1 MRLHRLT
8 LRNVRGVEERT
19 VELSPG
25 PPDSGAGGDGG
36 SGDSGGDSGSGEP
49 RGDTRGDTSGDTG
62 VVIVEGLNEAGK
74 STLGDAL
81 DVLLTYKDS
90 SKHADVRSLQ
100 STGRD
105 EPPEIEAELQVGEHR
120 FTYAKRY
127 LKRTG
132 TTLSITA
139 PRGDQLD
146 GDAAHERVEGLLAD
160 HLDVAL
166 WSSLRLRQA
175 EGLAQAAPGDARGLA
190 TALSAVS
197 DASAI
202 GDRELSILEQVQDTY
217 ERYFTAK
224 AGTPKPL
231 LRDADA
237 KVAQLNEELDR
248 IDERRERLAADVDR
262 ADRLSRALP
271 DLRTQ
276 VAEALTRAE
285 EHAARRAEVTALAQ
299 EVDRRRGVEAQA
311 TTALEQL
318 TERRARRTA
327 LVEELAEV
335 ERAQRERATALAAAE
350 AAQDQARERLAE
362 ARVALEAA
370 QHRQH
375 AARHAR
381 ERAQHDLDHLAQQ
394 ERAAALRTRVE
405 RAAAALERRREAEA
419 TCTELRVDEGLLGEL
434 RQAQSEVTR
443 TEAALDAASPRV
455 RFTAARDVRLVVDGA
470 PIDVAEGEEAS
481 WTVRDALTLDIAD
494 LGEVDVRAGAGS
506 EDASEA
512 HRLATERLQAA
523 LDRGGVA
530 DLLAAEHALRRR
542 QDAERTIGEAERE
555 RETALDG
562 QGADELEE
570 ELDRL
575 ERAADRYL
583 AGRDGDTPPPDSIP
597 AARAVLDAATAE
609 ERRADDAVADPTAE
623 VETARVALERERA
636 DVIELTT
643 RSTEAAA
650 RLTAIGSELADARA
664 GDTDDELDREVAAA
678 ETARSA
684 AHAEVAAAESAL
696 VDADPDAV
704 TELADN
710 AAAVAADARERLHAT
725 EQDLRDTRVRITAL
739 GGDGLWEQREQLA
752 TELAHARTEQQGLH
766 RRASAARL
774 LRDTLE
780 RHRGQAR
787 DRYAAPLREQLVAY
801 GRMLHGPGFDVEF
814 DDDLRVS
821 RRHLDGLWLDV
832 RQLSVGAREQLA
844 LLGRLACAT
853 LLGDQGGVLL
863 FDDALGN
870 TDPDRLERIGA
881 VLRTAGQHTQ
891 VIVLT
896 SYPDRYR
903 HVGGARRVRL

>member
-19 VELSPG
+19 VRLSPG
-25 PPDSGAGGDGG
+25 PTDGN
-36 SGDSGGDSGSGEP
+36 S
-49 RGDTRGDTSGDTG
+49 RGDPGGGPGGGPGSDTG

-190 TALSAVS
+190 SALSGVS

-202 GDRELSILEQVQDTY
+202 GDRELAILEQAQTTY

-231 LRDADA
+231 LRDVDA
-237 KVAQLNEELDR
+237 RVAQLREELDH
-248 IDERRERLAADVDR
+248 IDERRDTLAADVDR
-262 ADRLSRALP
+262 ADRLTRALP

-276 VAEALTRAE
+276 VAEAATRAE

-299 EVDRRRGVEAQA
+299 EVDRLRGDAALA
-311 TTALEQL
+311 TTAVQQL
-318 TERRARRTA
+318 GERRARRTA

-335 ERAQRERATALAAAE
+335 EQAQQERASALAAAE
-350 AAQDQARERLAE
+350 IAQSRASERLAT
-362 ARVALEAA
+362 ARLQLEAA
-370 QHRQH
+370 QHRQQ
-375 AARHAR
+375 AARQAR
-381 ERAQHDLDHLAQQ
+381 ERAQQDLDHLTQQ
-394 ERAAALRTRVE
+394 ERAATLRTRVG
-405 RAAAALERRREAEA
+405 RAAAGLERRREAEA
-419 TCTELRVDEGLLGEL
+419 VRTELRVDDTVVDEL
-434 RQAQSEVTR
+434 RRAQSEVIR

-455 RFTAARDVRLVVDGA
+455 RFTATRGTRLVVDGE
-470 PIDVAEGEEAS
+470 PVDLTEGEDAS
-481 WTVRDALTLDIAD
+481 WTVRDALTLGIGD

-506 EDASEA
+506 EDAGEA
-512 HRLATERLQAA
+512 HRLATERLLAGLERA
-523 LDRGGVA
+523 GVP
-530 DLLAAEHALRRR
+530 DLAAAEHALRRR
-542 QDAERTIGEAERE
+542 EDAERTITEAERE
-555 RETALDG
+555 RESALDG
-562 QGADELEE
+562 QTAEELEE

-575 ERAADRYL
+575 ERATGRYL
-583 AGRDGDTPPPDSIP
+583 AGREGDTPLPAAIP
-597 AARAVLDAATAE
+597 AAREALDAATVAE
-609 ERRADDAVADPTAE
+609 READDAVADPTAE
-623 VETARVALERERA
+623 VEAARAALERERA

-643 RSTEAAA
+643 RRTEAAA
-650 RLTAIGSELADARA
+650 RVTAIGAELAAAREV
-664 GDTDDELDREVAAA
+664 DTDDDLDREVAAA
-678 ETARSA
+678 ETARAA
-684 AHAEVAAAESAL
+684 AHAEVTAAEAAL
-696 VDADPDAV
+696 ADADPDAV
-704 TELADN
+704 NELADN
-710 AAAVAADARERLHAT
+710 AAAVAVDARDRLHTT

-752 TELAHARTEQQGLH
+752 TELAHARTEHHGLH
-766 RRASAARL
+766 RRATAARL

-801 GRMLHGPGFDVEF
+801 GRMLHGPGFDVEL
-814 DDDLRVS
+814 DDDLRVA
-821 RRHLDGLWLDV
+821 RRYLDDLWLEV
-832 RQLSVGAREQLA
+832 GQLSVGAREQLA

-853 LLGDQGGVLL
+853 LLGAQGGVLL

-903 HVGGARRVRL
+903 HVGGARRVSL

>member
-25 PPDSGAGGDGG
+25 PTGGDT
-36 SGDSGGDSGSGEP
+36 D
-49 RGDTRGDTSGDTG
+49 GDTGGDTG

-100 STGRD
+100 STGLD

-132 TTLSITA
+132 TTLSISA

-190 TALSAVS
+190 SALSAVS

-202 GDRELSILEQVQDTY
+202 GDRELKILEQAQDTY

-237 KVAQLNEELDR
+237 TVARLTDELAR
-248 IDERRERLAADVDR
+248 IDERRDTLAADVDR
-262 ADRLSRALP
+262 ADRLARALP
-271 DLRTQ
+271 DLRAQ
-276 VAEALTRAE
+276 VAEAATRAE
-285 EHAARRAEVTALAQ
+285 QHAARRAEVTTLAQ
-299 EVDRRRGVEAQA
+299 EVDRLRGVEEQA
-311 TTALEQL
+311 TTVLQQL
-318 TERRARRTA
+318 RERRARRTA
-327 LVEELAEV
+327 LVDELAEV
-335 ERAQRERATALAAAE
+335 ERAQQEHGSALAAAE
-350 AAQDQARERLAE
+350 IAQARTSERLAT
-362 ARVALEAA
+362 ARLALEAA
-370 QHRQH
+370 QRRQQ
-375 AARHAR
+375 AARLAR
-381 ERAQHDLDHLAQQ
+381 ERAQHDLDHLTQQ
-394 ERAAALRTRVE
+394 ERAAALRARVE
-405 RAAAALERRREAEA
+405 RAAAGLERRREAEA
-419 TCTELRVDEGLLGEL
+419 TRTQLRVDETVVGEL
-434 RQAQSEVTR
+434 REAHSEVIR

-455 RFTAARDVRLVVDGA
+455 RFSATRGIRLVVDGD
-470 PIDVAEGEEAS
+470 PVDLTEGEDAS
-481 WTVRDALTLDIAD
+481 WTVRDALTLGIGD

-506 EDASEA
+506 EDVTEA
-512 HRLATERLQAA
+512 HRLATERLRDGLHRA
-523 LDRGGVA
+523 GVA
-530 DLLAAEHALRRR
+530 DLGAAEHALRRR
-542 QDAERTIGEAERE
+542 EDAERTIAEAERE

-562 QGADELEE
+562 QEANELEE

-575 ERAADRYL
+575 ERATDRSL
-583 AGRDGDTPPPDSIP
+583 AGRDGDTPLPDSIP
-597 AARAVLDAATAE
+597 AAREALDAATAE
-609 ERRADDAVADPTAE
+609 ERGADDAVADPTAE
-623 VETARVALERERA
+623 VEAARVALERERA
-636 DVIELTT
+636 SVIELTT
-643 RSTEAAA
+643 RSNEAAA
-650 RLTAIGSELADARA
+650 RLTAIRAELTDARTVDA
-664 GDTDDELDREVAAA
+664 DDDLDREVAAA
-678 ETARSA
+678 DTALAA
-684 AHAEVAAAESAL
+684 AHAEVTAAEATL
-696 VDADPDAV
+696 ADADPGAV
-704 TELADN
+704 NELADN
-710 AAAVAADARERLHAT
+710 AAAVAEDARERLHAT

-752 TELAHARTEQQGLH
+752 SELAHTRNEQQGLH
-766 RRASAARL
+766 RRATAARL

-801 GRMLHGPGFDVEF
+801 GRMLHGPGFDVEL

-832 RQLSVGAREQLA
+832 AQLSVGAREQLA

-853 LLGDQGGVLL
+853 LLGAQGGVLL

-903 HVGGARRVRL
+903 HVGGARRVSL

>member
-1 MRLHRLT
+1 MRVHRLT

-25 PPDSGAGGDGG
+25 PPG
-36 SGDSGGDSGSGEP
+36 
-49 RGDTRGDTSGDTG
+49 GDTG

-81 DVLLTYKDS
+81 DVLLTYRDS
-90 SKHADVRSLQ
+90 SRHADVRSLQ

-105 EPPEIEAELQVGEHR
+105 EPPEIEAELQIGDHR

-139 PRGDQLD
+139 PRGEQLD
-146 GDAAHERVEGLLAD
+146 GDAAHERVAALLSD

-197 DASAI
+197 DVSAI
-202 GDRELSILEQVQDTY
+202 GDRELAILEQVQDTY

-237 KVAQLNEELDR
+237 TVTQLSEELDR
-248 IDERRERLAADVDR
+248 VDERRDTLAADVER
-262 ADRLSRALP
+262 ADRLTRALP
-271 DLRTQ
+271 DLRAHL
-276 VAEALTRAE
+276 AEAATRAE
-285 EHAARRAEVTALAQ
+285 EHATRRAQVAALVQ
-299 EVDRRRGVEAQA
+299 EVDRLRSVEAQA
-311 TTALEQL
+311 TTALERL
-318 TERRARRTA
+318 RERRARRTA

-335 ERAQRERATALAAAE
+335 ERAQRENAAALSTAE
-350 AAQDQARERLAE
+350 AAQESASDRWAAARA
-362 ARVALEAA
+362 ALEAA
-370 QHRQH
+370 QRRQQ
-375 AARHAR
+375 AARQAR
-381 ERAQHDLDHLAQQ
+381 ERAQQDLDHLSQQ
-394 ERAAALRTRVE
+394 ERAAALRTRVQQ
-405 RAAAALERRREAEA
+405 AATARDRRREAEA
-419 TCTELRVDEGLLGEL
+419 SCAELLVDDDVLSEL
-434 RQAQSEVTR
+434 RQAQSEVIR
-443 TEAALDAASPRV
+443 TQAALDAASPRV
-455 RFTAARDVRLVVDGA
+455 RFTAARDVRLVVDGEA
-470 PIDVAEGEEAS
+470 IDLVAGEDPS
-481 WTVRDALTLDIAD
+481 WTVRDALTLGIAD
-494 LGEVDVRAGAGS
+494 VGQLDVHAGAGS
-506 EDASEA
+506 EDATEA
-512 HRLATERLQAA
+512 HRLATERLHAG
-523 LDRGGVA
+523 LDRAGIA
-530 DLLAAEHALRRR
+530 DLTAAEHALRRR
-542 QDAERTIGEAERE
+542 QDAERTIAEAERE
-555 RETALDG
+555 RTTALDG
-562 QGADELEE
+562 QRAEELEE

-575 ERAADRYL
+575 ERTTARYL
-583 AGRDGDTPPPDSIP
+583 AGRVHATPLPDSIP
-597 AARAVLDAATAE
+597 AARGALETATAE
-609 ERRADDAVADPTAE
+609 ERSADDALADPTTD
-623 VETARVALERERA
+623 VEAARVALERERA
-636 DVIELTT
+636 GVIELTT
-643 RSTEAAA
+643 RAEEAAD
-650 RLTAIGSELADARA
+650 RLAAIGAELIDARA
-664 GDTDDELDREVAAA
+664 ADTDDDLDRAVAAA
-678 ETARSA
+678 QAAEAA
-684 AHAEVAAAESAL
+684 AHAEGTAADAAL
-696 VDADPDAV
+696 SDTDPDAV
-704 TELADN
+704 NELADN
-710 AAAVAADARERLHAT
+710 AVAVAADARERLEAS
-725 EQDLRDTRVRITAL
+725 EQDLRDTHVRITAL

-801 GRMLHGPGFDVEF
+801 GRMLHGPGFDVEL

-821 RRHLDGLWLDV
+821 RRYLDGLWLEV
-832 RQLSVGAREQLA
+832 TQLSVGAREQLA

-870 TDPDRLERIGA
+870 TDPHRLERIGA

-903 HVGGARRVRL
+903 HVGGATRVVL